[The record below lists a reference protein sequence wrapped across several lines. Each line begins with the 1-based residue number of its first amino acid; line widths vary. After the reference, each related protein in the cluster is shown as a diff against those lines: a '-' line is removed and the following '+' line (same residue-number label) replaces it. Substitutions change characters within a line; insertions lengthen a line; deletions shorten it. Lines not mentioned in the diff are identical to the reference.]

1 MQRDMVFA
9 KSLGV
14 QFVQVL
20 EPRQVGH
27 YADKEVLLDEH
38 HITLLEQTFTKM
50 NHAPEYSNHPT
61 LLYHGYHQ
69 RRVGC
74 FSGSRSVYIDSAGD
88 VHACP
93 FCHTKSYNI
102 ISLIRANETVL
113 PEKENKCP
121 LFEKIA

>member
-1 MQRDMVFA
+1 MHFA
-9 KSLGV
+9 KQLGV

-20 EPRQVGH
+20 EPRSVGH
-27 YADKEVLLDEH
+27 YEGKNVLLEEK
-38 HITLLEQTFTKM
+38 HIVLLEDTFKRI
-50 NHAPEYSNHPT
+50 NHAPAFKNYPT
-61 LLYHGYHQ
+61 MLYHGYHQ

-74 FSGSRSVYIDSAGD
+74 FSGSRSVYVDSAGD

-102 ISLIRANETVL
+102 IQHIRSNSSTL
-113 PEKENKCP
+113 PVKENKCP

>member
-1 MQRDMVFA
+1 
-9 KSLGV
+9 
-14 QFVQVL
+14 
-20 EPRQVGH
+20 
-27 YADKEVLLDEH
+27 VLLDEH